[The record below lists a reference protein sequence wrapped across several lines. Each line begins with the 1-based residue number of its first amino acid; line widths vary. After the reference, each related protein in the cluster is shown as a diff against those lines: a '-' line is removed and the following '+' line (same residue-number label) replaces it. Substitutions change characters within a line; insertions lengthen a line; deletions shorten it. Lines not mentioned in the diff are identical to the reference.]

1 MFINAIEKVA
11 HFTRPVHSILRTYA
25 GKQVIP
31 SAATLFFVNEEGYA
45 ITCKH
50 VAEMLLS
57 SEAINQRYQQFKNEK
72 QQLVNDPKQKQL
84 VKGLELKY
92 KLNADQTIQLKNNFV
107 DCVDTMSGFTFN
119 LHPTL
124 DLAIIKFNDYN
135 KLHYTEYARFLK
147 DETKIQQ
154 GKFLCRLGFPFPDFT
169 NYTYNS
175 ITDDIEWT
183 STGVNVSPRFPIEGM
198 VTRFLADEPNKMYG
212 IELSTPGLR
221 GQSGGPL
228 FDNNGIVY
236 GMQFSTKHLHLGFD
250 LVDKEI
256 MVNTSIKK
264 VSDYSFIHL
273 GQCIH
278 VNVIKAFLKQHNVK
292 YYEE

>member
-92 KLNADQTIQLKNNFV
+92 
-107 DCVDTMSGFTFN
+107 
-119 LHPTL
+119 
-124 DLAIIKFNDYN
+124 
-135 KLHYTEYARFLK
+135 
-147 DETKIQQ
+147 
-154 GKFLCRLGFPFPDFT
+154 
-169 NYTYNS
+169 
-175 ITDDIEWT
+175 
-183 STGVNVSPRFPIEGM
+183 
-198 VTRFLADEPNKMYG
+198 
-212 IELSTPGLR
+212 
-221 GQSGGPL
+221 
-228 FDNNGIVY
+228 
-236 GMQFSTKHLHLGFD
+236 
-250 LVDKEI
+250 
-256 MVNTSIKK
+256 
-264 VSDYSFIHL
+264 
-273 GQCIH
+273 
-278 VNVIKAFLKQHNVK
+278 
-292 YYEE
+292 